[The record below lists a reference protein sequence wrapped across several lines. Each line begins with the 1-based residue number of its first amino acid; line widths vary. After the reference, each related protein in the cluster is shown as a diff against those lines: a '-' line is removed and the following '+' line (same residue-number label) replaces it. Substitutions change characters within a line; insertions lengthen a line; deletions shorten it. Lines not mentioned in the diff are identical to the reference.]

1 MESFPADPG
10 SLTPL
15 PKFGHPIQRGVMPLF
30 TKANEQ
36 EEPIGTGFMISA
48 DGLMMTAAHVVQ
60 AAAATAQRRL
70 SPEGKF
76 YDHYEF
82 YALYVTDEEHGTEG
96 HRVGGFLP
104 IQKAWLDP
112 KLDIALCWLERPI
125 LSDGPLR
132 FSLSRLSPGLPKAGE
147 HVVAFGYY
155 QMAAKREEKEVNGK
169 IVVNYEHKTA
179 ITPGEILKVYPMQR
193 DCALLKFPCFE
204 TNARFDPG
212 MSGGPIWNE
221 HGSVCGVVSV
231 SSSTLNSYGSLLWL
245 ALGIYV
251 EVTLTTGGPV
261 EKITLYDL
269 VQRGF
274 VAVDETIE
282 KIRVAWRDNGDR
294 TISVRR

>member
-1 MESFPADPG
+1 MESFPADSG

-60 AAAATAQRRL
+60 AATATAQRRL
-70 SPEGKF
+70 SPERKF

-82 YALYVTDEEHGTEG
+82 YALYLTDEEHGSEG
-96 HRVGGFLP
+96 HRIGGFLP

-112 KLDIALCWLERPI
+112 KLDIALCWVERPA
-125 LSDGPLR
+125 LPDGPLP

-155 QMAAKREEKEVNGK
+155 QMAAKRKEKEVNGK

-179 ITPGEILKVYPMQR
+179 ITPGEIPH
-193 DCALLKFPCFE
+193 A
-204 TNARFDPG
+204 T
-212 MSGGPIWNE
+212 
-221 HGSVCGVVSV
+221 
-231 SSSTLNSYGSLLWL
+231 
-245 ALGIYV
+245 
-251 EVTLTTGGPV
+251 
-261 EKITLYDL
+261 
-269 VQRGF
+269 
-274 VAVDETIE
+274 
-282 KIRVAWRDNGDR
+282 
-294 TISVRR
+294 